1 MVYSSLEEENT
12 ICFCCSSK
20 FSSAHRTAS
29 TTKAVKVQSLPWIWA
44 STCSITS
51 LGKRMLLLVVGGTA
65 GF

>member
-44 STCSITS
+44 H
-51 LGKRMLLLVVGGTA
+51 
-65 GF
+65 